1 MAERAGLDW
10 LLEMHEEQRSTLYR
24 LAVLLGA
31 GDEASD
37 VVRDALLALQRRAR
51 RVVDPTERVEFLQE
65 QVVHLTRGLG
75 GQTHVPPPDDDRHLP
90 VLDALQSLSP
100 AAIEL
105 LVVSHFLG
113 VYGPELAGVM
123 RLSTRGTN
131 QLLESSLGALA
142 RIEGGDATQE
152 AVSQDLT
159 DAVRAAAA
167 GIRVPADDE
176 LPEELERRS
185 SDPVRGRVR
194 GQYAAV
200 ACIVALALGTLGAVA
215 TNDRP
220 MELLPTPEPTV
231 TEPTPSP
238 SSAAPVAVQAIVR
251 QSPIYYVGRSDRQ
264 LYRELRDLPTSASLA
279 QAGVNAL
286 FTLAPSDPDY
296 ASLWAGTVN
305 EVSVEGNT
313 LTVDLSEDTYEAIA
327 PEDIVAAIDQM
338 VYTSSELLGNP
349 LLTVRFLADGGSP
362 PSPFDADGGFTR
374 RGLQPMAGL
383 WVTSPRNQLVTQAGT
398 ITVTGVT
405 KPEFGAPVVTITDRE
420 TKGRVANSIAQ
431 TSLSPN
437 DEGWLAWSVAV
448 TLDNPGDYEV
458 SAVVSL
464 QGEPAGAVL
473 QASDNKVIRVVG

>member
-10 LLEMHEEQRSTLYR
+10 LLDLHEEQRSTLYR
-24 LAVLLGA
+24 LAVMLGA

-51 RVVDPTERVEFLQE
+51 RVLDPMERVEFLQE

-75 GQTHVPPPDDDRHLP
+75 GQTRVPTPDDARHLP
-90 VLDALQSLSP
+90 VLDALHSLSP
-100 AAIEL
+100 AAQEL
-105 LVVSHFLG
+105 LVVSHHLG

-123 RLSTRGTN
+123 RLSTRSTN
-131 QLLESSLGALA
+131 QQLESSLERLA
-142 RIEGGDATQE
+142 RIRGGDTTPE
-152 AVSQDLT
+152 AVSQELA

-200 ACIVALALGTLGAVA
+200 ACIVALSLGTLGAVA
-215 TNDRP
+215 TNDRTL
-220 MELLPTPEPTV
+220 ELPTPEPTV
-231 TEPTPSP
+231 TSPTPSP

-251 QSPIYYVGRSDRQ
+251 QAPIYYVGRSDHL

-305 EVSVEGNT
+305 GVVLEGNV
-313 LTVDLSEDTYEAIA
+313 LTVDLSEDTYAAIA
-327 PEDIVAAIDQM
+327 PEEVVAAIDQM
-338 VYTSSELLGNP
+338 VYTSAEILGNP
-349 LLTVRFLADGGSP
+349 LLTVRFLADGAAP
-362 PSPFDADGGFTR
+362 PPTFDTEGGFTR

-383 WVTSPRNQLVTQAGT
+383 WVTSPRNQLVTQTGT

-420 TKGRVANSIAQ
+420 TERRVANSIAQ
-431 TSLSPN
+431 TSLNPN

-448 TLDNPGDYEV
+448 ALDRPGDYEV

-464 QGEPAGAVL
+464 QGDPAGVPLMAT
-473 QASDNKVIRVVG
+473 DNKVIRVLG